1 MKIKENELKTIQE
14 QQEKVSDYLNKIGFL
29 ESQKHALLHE
39 LAGVN
44 KEIQDFKESLQ
55 KEYGDVNISIEDG
68 TYTKIE
74 EDVEGDKE
82 N

>member
-14 QQEKVSDYLNKIGFL
+14 QQEKVTDYLNKIGFL

-55 KEYGDVNISIEDG
+55 KEYGDVNINIEDG

>member
-14 QQEKVSDYLNKIGFL
+14 QQEKVTDYLNKIGFL

-74 EDVEGDKE
+74 EDVEGNKE